1 MALDRTASAVWQG
14 DLKSGNGTLET
25 QTGNVS
31 GSYTWASRWEDGSGT
46 NPEELLAAAHAACFA
61 MAFSNA
67 LAKAGHTPTRVD
79 ATAAITLDGATITR
93 SALSCE
99 ADVPGIDE
107 DTFQE
112 IAAAAKEGCPV
123 SKLYAGG
130 SAEITLDATLV

>member
-14 DLKSGNGTLET
+14 DLKSGSGTLQT

-67 LAKAGHTPTRVD
+67 LDKAGHTPTKVES
-79 ATAAITLDGATITR
+79 TASITLDGANITR
-93 SALSCE
+93 SALSCTAE
-99 ADVPGIDE
+99 VPGIDE
-107 DTFQE
+107 ETFQS
-112 IAAAAKEGCPV
+112 IATQAKEGCPV
-123 SKLYAGG
+123 SKLYGG
-130 SAEITLDATLV
+130 AEITLDATLA

>member
-1 MALDRTASAVWQG
+1 MALDRTASAVWEG
-14 DLKSGNGTLET
+14 DLKSGSGTLET

-31 GSYTWASRWEDGSGT
+31 GSYTYASRWEDGSGT

-67 LAKAGHTPTRVD
+67 LAKAGHTPTRVE
-79 ATAAITLDGATITR
+79 AQAVITLDGTDITR

-112 IAAAAKEGCPV
+112 IAAAAKAGCPV
-123 SKLYAGG
+123 SKLYTDGT
-130 SAEITLDATLV
+130 EITLDATLG